1 MTMGIMGLRE
11 PFKRGSVWYYEVN
24 RKRMSL
30 RTSKKSE
37 AKLLFAE
44 IKRQYLAGRLEELK
58 EEESTV
64 SLGEFEDEYLEW
76 AESTQ
81 EPKTFKANRLAL
93 RKLLEVEKRSVFL
106 EKLGFK
112 SLDTLVAKCKGKK
125 LKTTTINVYIRHVR
139 AVFNKAVDWG
149 YVNENPFKGYKELRT
164 AKRPPAFLS
173 AQECTNLIKSIE
185 DMDLRRFVIALLYT
199 GRRRGEL
206 FALEWADID
215 FERDCYLVRKSKT
228 HLAKR
233 YPMHP
238 EFRAILESFDDRQGR
253 VFKCFGHPDTLTGLV
268 KQALVDAG
276 HPDMR
281 LHDLRHSFASN
292 LAEAGESLQAI
303 GELLG
308 HTDKRTTEIYAHLSD
323 HHLRASLNRLKL
335 DN

>member
-1 MTMGIMGLRE
+1 MKVGIMGLRK
-11 PFKRGSVWYYEVN
+11 PFKRGNKWYYEIN

-37 AKLLFAE
+37 AMQLFAE
-44 IKRQYLAGRLEELK
+44 IVRLYQSGRLEELK
-58 EEESTV
+58 QEECKV
-64 SLGEFEDEYLEW
+64 SLGQFEDEYLVW

-81 EPKTFKANRLAL
+81 EPKTFQANRLAL
-93 RKLLEVEKRSVFL
+93 RKLLMVEERSVQL
-106 EKLGFK
+106 EGLGVR
-112 SLDTLVAKCKGKK
+112 SLDNLVAKCKGNN
-125 LKTTTINVYIRHVR
+125 LKSTTINNYIRHIR
-139 AVFNKAVDWG
+139 AVFNKAVDWD
-149 YVNENPFKGYKELRT
+149 YVKENPFKGYKELRA

-185 DMDLRRFVIALLYT
+185 DTELRRFVIALLYT

-238 EFRAILESFDDRQGR
+238 EFRAVLKSFDDRQGR
-253 VFKCFGHPDTLTGLV
+253 VFKCWGHPDTLTGLV
-268 KQALVDAG
+268 KKALVNAG

-281 LHDLRHSFASN
+281 LHDLRHTFASN

-323 HHLRASLNRLKL
+323 QHIRASLNRLKL
-335 DN
+335 V